1 MGKMPTY
8 TIVQRAKYRGD
19 QTWYLRTCENGKT
32 TYRSLGTDRKKE
44 AQAFLDRMNA
54 RRFMPDLPGTGD
66 ARMDEIVSGW
76 LEKMR
81 SEHGTYSPTF
91 VAYRFRIAHFAR
103 FCSERRIERYS
114 DMTPL
119 QAERFAEYVSDRV
132 APKTA
137 REILKLARN
146 CVSWAI
152 DAYNLPG
159 RDVFRGTKTPKV
171 RKTRVEFW
179 TWEQIRAILSNAPN
193 DGARALWGLM
203 AYAGLR
209 WSEARNLKIGDLGGD
224 TLTVVEGKGGK
235 TAELPVSSVLRPLL
249 DASIC
254 GRKEG
259 LVVPKKAVPMRSDK
273 AMKYLQRAVDAA
285 GIPGGHVSHHRLR
298 HSFASELLRNGV
310 NPRTVQ
316 ELMRH
321 SSIDTL
327 FDHYAHVLRSD
338 LKDAVEGIG

>member
-19 QTWYLRTCENGKT
+19 QTWYLRTCENGRT
-32 TYRSLGTDRKKE
+32 TYRSLGTDRKRE

-54 RRFMPDLPGTGD
+54 RRLLPDLPGTGD
-66 ARMDEIVSGW
+66 ARMEEIVSGW
-76 LEKMR
+76 LSKMR
-81 SEHGTYSPTF
+81 SEHGAYSPTF
-91 VAYRFRIAHFAR
+91 AAYRFRIAHFAR

-114 DMTPL
+114 DLGPL
-119 QAERFAEYVSDRV
+119 QAARFAESVSERV

-159 RDVFRGTKTPKV
+159 RDVFKGAKTPKV

-193 DGARALWGLM
+193 DGVRALWGLM

-209 WSEARNLKIGDLGGD
+209 WSEARNLKIGDLDGD

-235 TAELPVSSVLRPLL
+235 TAELPVSPALRPLL
-249 DASIC
+249 EASIG
-254 GRKEG
+254 GRTEG
-259 LVVPKKAVPMRSDK
+259 LVVPKEAVPMRSDK
-273 AMKYLQRAVDAA
+273 AMKYLRRAVEAA
-285 GIPGGHVSHHRLR
+285 WISGGRVSHHRLR
-298 HSFASELLRNGV
+298 HSFASELLRNGT
-310 NPRTVQ
+310 NPRAVQ

-338 LKDAVEGIG
+338 LKDAVNGIG

>member
-19 QTWYLRTCENGKT
+19 QTWYLRTCENGRT
-32 TYRSLGTDRKKE
+32 TYRSLGTDRKRE

-54 RRFMPDLPGTGD
+54 RRLLPDLPGTGD
-66 ARMDEIVSGW
+66 ARMEEIVFGW
-76 LEKMR
+76 LSKMR
-81 SEHGTYSPTF
+81 SEHGAYSPTF
-91 VAYRFRIAHFAR
+91 AAYRFRIAHFAR

-114 DMTPL
+114 DLGPL
-119 QAERFAEYVSDRV
+119 QAARFAESVSERV

-159 RDVFRGTKTPKV
+159 RDVFKGAKTPKV

-193 DGARALWGLM
+193 DGVRALWGLM

-209 WSEARNLKIGDLGGD
+209 WSEARNLKIGDMDGD

-235 TAELPVSSVLRPLL
+235 TAELPVSPALRPLL
-249 DASIC
+249 EASIG
-254 GRKEG
+254 GRTEG
-259 LVVPKKAVPMRSDK
+259 LVVPKEAVPMRSDK
-273 AMKYLQRAVDAA
+273 AMKYLRRAVESA
-285 GIPGGHVSHHRLR
+285 GISGGSVSHHRLR
-298 HSFASELLRNGV
+298 HSFASELLRNGT
-310 NPRTVQ
+310 NPRAVQ

-338 LKDAVEGIG
+338 LKDAVNGIG